1 MNSGLPTFQ
10 GAAQLVFPAP
20 PLTLGGLPTLSLC
33 VLSLRV
39 PNKQT
44 GLTRPRAPQ
53 TELIALGRKRRLSP
67 GSCRHSGTAGS
78 QPCAHANPSSSS
90 KACRISRPARHRGLP
105 DSGRVFVL
113 LATLLRD
120 SKPPAP
126 HHHPSSPPAATGR
139 APA

>member
-10 GAAQLVFPAP
+10 GAGKRVFPAP
-20 PLTLGGLPTLSLC
+20 PLTLGGLLTLSLC

-78 QPCAHANPSSSS
+78 RPCAHANPSSSS
-90 KACRISRPARHRGLP
+90 KACRISRPPRHRGLP
-105 DSGRVFVL
+105 ASGRVFVVR
-113 LATLLRD
+113 ATLRRD
-120 SKPPAP
+120 SKPAGP
-126 HHHPSSPPAATGR
+126 HQHSASPPPDT
-139 APA
+139 